1 MKGGIQ
7 SSVYRPL
14 QKMIPFEIVTM
25 DEEISDS
32 DKNTEQ
38 NNTPEIELTANE
50 ATGSRR
56 STRKAAIEGENLW
69 RIRKQYS

>member
-1 MKGGIQ
+1 
-7 SSVYRPL
+7 
-14 QKMIPFEIVTM
+14 M